1 MTKAE
6 KIELAQALYQEI
18 ITHNGFYV
26 VDTTGFTAQEAHKFR
41 AQCHKAQ
48 LKVKSVKN
56 TIIKKSL
63 EATQE
68 DYSAIYPAL
77 QRSSTIIFVN
87 EASNEPA
94 KLIKSFRE
102 TNEKLVLK
110 GAWIDKTVFL
120 GQESLDTLAA
130 LKSKAELIG
139 EIVSLLQSPMQ
150 NVIGALQGQG
160 QKLAAILQAIS
171 DKKSS

>member
-6 KIELAQALYQEI
+6 KIELAQKLYQEI
-18 ITHNGFYV
+18 KSHNGFYI
-26 VDTTGFTAQEAHKFR
+26 VDTTGFTAQEAHQFR
-41 AQCHKAQ
+41 AECYKAQ
-48 LKVKSVKN
+48 LRVKCAKN
-56 TIIKKSL
+56 SIIKKSL

-77 QRSSTIIFVN
+77 KQSSTIIFVKDAPN
-87 EASNEPA
+87 QPA

-102 TNEKLVLK
+102 SNEKLKLK

-120 GQESLDTLAA
+120 GNESLDSLIS

-139 EIVSLLQSPMQ
+139 EIVGLLQSPIQ
-150 NVIGALQGQG
+150 NLIGSLQGQG

-171 DKKSS
+171 EKKSS